1 MGASYELS
9 SSKPQ
14 LNGER
19 NHSLPLEDTTSGLEL
34 HENFQL
40 LSTLLIPAL
49 RGTKHQ
55 QRSSHGFH
63 RLRNYREKFLKM
75 MLPPPPLQLCSFQE
89 VDLQLPPAVGN
100 ALTCAVLLQ
109 KSEVADEEQLSRAQ
123 SEHKAVSK

>member
-19 NHSLPLEDTTSGLEL
+19 NHSLPLEDTTSRLEL

-75 MLPPPPLQLCSFQE
+75 MLPPLQLCSFQE

-100 ALTCAVLLQ
+100 ALTSAVLLQ

-123 SEHKAVSK
+123 AEHKAVSK